1 MIGFAG
7 LSHLGIVSS
16 AAAAAKGFDVVAY
29 DPDAS
34 LCVALKQANP
44 PVVEPGLI
52 SLLRDGSPRIR
63 YAADASALAHCDV
76 IYISV
81 DVPTD
86 AANRSDIGPVR
97 ELLRTASEV
106 AKPGATLVV
115 LSQVR
120 PGFSRKAEE
129 TIEPIEQKRLQLYY
143 QVETLVFGN
152 AVERALRPERFI
164 VGCADPGVTLPE
176 AFYSF
181 LKSFGCPILPMRYE
195 SAELAKIAINCCLV
209 AAVSTANT
217 LAGLCEK
224 IGADWSEIVPAL
236 RLDRRIG
243 EHAYLAAGLG
253 IAGGN
258 LERDLATVTRLGDSA
273 GTDVGVVRAWSANSR
288 YRRDWVLRLLH
299 ATTLAHHRDSTLA
312 LLGLA
317 YKENTNSIKN
327 APALSL
333 LAALT
338 PYRIQAYDPLVAPQ
352 PEWHPRLSRAADAL
366 AACAGVDAVV
376 VMTPWP
382 EFRTLDPRTIAGV
395 SSGKTVIDPFGCLDR
410 EACRAAGLTHFVL
423 GVGNIGEV

>member
-1 MIGFAG
+1 MTHLGICSAVAAASKVFTVLGFADECRLTAALDAGKLPVSEPGLDDLLRAHRAG
-7 LSHLGIVSS
+7 LSFSS
-16 AAAAAKGFDVVAY
+16 DPSDIGQCDVVY
-29 DPDAS
+29 
-34 LCVALKQANP
+34 VAP
-44 PVVEPGLI
+44 
-52 SLLRDGSPRIR
+52 
-63 YAADASALAHCDV
+63 
-76 IYISV
+76 

-86 AANRSDIGPVR
+86 DAGQSDIRPVTR
-97 ELLRTASEV
+97 LLDLAFAQARAD
-106 AKPGATLVV
+106 APIVV
-115 LSQVR
+115 LSQVP
-120 PGFSRKAEE
+120 PGFTRASGRPDRA
-129 TIEPIEQKRLQLYY
+129 LLY
-143 QVETLVFGN
+143 QVETLIFGR
-152 AVERALRPERFI
+152 AVERATRPERFI
-164 VGCADPGVTLPE
+164 VGCADPTQPLPAPLA
-176 AFYSF
+176 AFLS
-181 LKSFGCPILPMRYE
+181 SFGCPILPMRYE

-258 LERDLATVTRLGDSA
+258 LERDLATVTRLGDGL

-299 ATTLAHHRDSTLA
+299 ATTLAHHRDPTLA

-317 YKENTNSIKN
+317 YKENTISTKNS
-327 APALSL
+327 PALSL

-338 PYRIQAYDPLVAPQ
+338 PYRIQAYDPLVGPQ
-352 PEWHPRLSRAADAL
+352 SEWHPRLSRAADAL
-366 AACAGVDAVV
+366 AACAGADAVV

-382 EFRTLDPRTIAGV
+382 EFRTLDPRAIAGLL
-395 SSGKTVIDPFGCLDR
+395 SGKTVIDPFGCLDR